1 MKVFSVEV
9 DAKTIA
15 EVGEPIDLEG
25 ETFTVASDQVDTIAI
40 AGEDKKVY
48 LCKAEIQ
55 DDGNL
60 KLDEATKEIAMCFDT
75 AVMKI
80 QFYPGGKLLGVAQDS
95 HV

>member
-1 MKVFSVEV
+1 MKVFSVSE

-48 LCKAEIQ
+48 LCKTEI
-55 DDGNL
+55 
-60 KLDEATKEIAMCFDT
+60 
-75 AVMKI
+75 
-80 QFYPGGKLLGVAQDS
+80 
-95 HV
+95 